1 MKKNKTLIR
10 IISIVLS
17 VVLSFAL
24 CFSLIGLTITGVSRS
39 YFTSET
45 FKSTIENTDLATLTF
60 YADDEKVTLDQY
72 VKNYVTENIEKVVDD
87 SAVGKFTDFLDPF
100 LEPIIDP
107 VTDYVVD
114 KVLSSEFVNKTVK
127 TEVNSMFD
135 YILYSDVEE
144 AKERIKDEV
153 ALEENYRLDPNNA
166 PTFEEKVSAEVKIAV
181 FKYIEKES
189 GLTIDQLIVLLSE
202 DTITTFKVLSI
213 LFAVLL
219 ILVAIPEFPSIF
231 VYLKFVFLGYNL
243 IVNSFISGFQER
255 FAGKEDL
262 ISHQLLKPVMDLFA
276 PYSDN
281 AFKLS
286 IAFMVI
292 SLAFYIAFFIIQRKK
307 K

>member
-1 MKKNKTLIR
+1 MKKNRTLTR

-17 VVLSFAL
+17 VVLSIAL
-24 CFSLIGLTITGVSRS
+24 CFSLIGLTITSVTRS
-39 YFTSET
+39 YFTSDT
-45 FKSTIENTDLATLTF
+45 FKTTIENTDLATLTF

-72 VKNYVTENIEKVVDD
+72 VKNYVTENIEKAVDD
-87 SAVGKFTDFLDPF
+87 SAVGQFTDFLDPF

-127 TEVNSMFD
+127 TEVISMFD

-144 AKERIKDEV
+144 AKERIKEEIT
-153 ALEENYRLDPNNA
+153 LEENYRLDPNNA

-202 DTITTFKVLSI
+202 DTITTFKGLSI

-231 VYLKFVFLGYNL
+231 VYLKFVLLGYNL

-262 ISHQLLKPVMDLFA
+262 ISHQLLKPVMDLFV

-286 IAFMVI
+286 IVFMVI
-292 SLAFYIAFFIIQRKK
+292 SWVLYIAFFIIKRKK

>member
-1 MKKNKTLIR
+1 MKKNRTLIR

-17 VVLSFAL
+17 VVLSVAL
-24 CFSLIGLTITGVSRS
+24 CFSLLGLTITGVSRS
-39 YFTSET
+39 YLTSET
-45 FKSTIENTDLATLTF
+45 FKSTIVNTDLATLTF
-60 YADDEKVTLDQY
+60 YANDQKVTLEQY
-72 VKNYVTENIEKVVDD
+72 VKNYVTENVEKAVDD
-87 SAVGKFTDFLDPF
+87 SAFGKYTDFLDPF
-100 LEPIIDP
+100 LDPIIDP

-114 KVLSSEFVNKTVK
+114 KVLSSEFVNTTVK
-127 TEVNSMFD
+127 TEVNSIFD
-135 YILYSDVEE
+135 YILYSDVKE

-202 DTITTFKVLSI
+202 DTISTFKVLSI

-219 ILVAIPEFPSIF
+219 IFVAIPEFPSVF
-231 VYLKFVFLGYNL
+231 VYLKFILLGYSL
-243 IVNSFISGFQER
+243 VINSLTSGFQER

-262 ISHQLLKPVMDLFA
+262 ISHQLLKPVIDLFV
-276 PYSDN
+276 PYSDS

-292 SLAFYIAFFIIQRKK
+292 SWILYIVFFIIKRKK